1 LTGRRSSWL
10 LPWWPDTPAS
20 RPRHDHAFGLKE
32 LAVRTRSLACIAG
45 VALLLVVAVT
55 PAGGYIHF
63 PPTTM
68 PKMCKQSTAVRV
80 LTVKEHSKEKGAIV
94 FEASETLKGKTPDGK
109 LFRHAIGKESKQT
122 KPIFDWVK
130 DGKQAVMFTIEGG
143 NVACGYVFIDKFC
156 YSVDHNKKEDFWL
169 LIRADPEMA
178 ATFHGSVD
186 TLKKVAKDLLAGKDV
201 KVPVDGSLKP
211 LSNEE
216 RGKLAPALNEVL
228 KKNRSK

>member
-1 LTGRRSSWL
+1 VRRRFLAWFASMILLT
-10 LPWWPDTPAS
+10 
-20 RPRHDHAFGLKE
+20 
-32 LAVRTRSLACIAG
+32 AV
-45 VALLLVVAVT
+45 VVT

-63 PPTTM
+63 PPTTL

-80 LTVKEHSKEKGAIV
+80 LRVKEHNKEKGVIV
-94 FEASETLKGKTPDGK
+94 FEAAETLKGKTPDGK
-109 LFRHAIGKESKQT
+109 LFRHAIGKESKAT

-130 DGKQAVMFTIEGG
+130 DGKQAVLFTIEGEDL
-143 NVACGYVFIDKFC
+143 ACGYVFIDKFC
-156 YSVDHNKKEDFWL
+156 YSVDHNRKEDFWL

-201 KVPVDGSLKP
+201 KVPVDGSVKP

-216 RGKLAPALNEVL
+216 RGKRAPALNEIL